1 MAATAPPTF
10 HLPTALRGT
19 YREMGLMAL
28 LTTILGIG
36 GLLAH
41 HYSGLPALYTWAR
54 PLEILVNVVGRPFF
68 PLAIAIAWLL
78 GAAAGG
84 QLSSQ
89 TDLRAWLKRPRPAI
103 RAGLMKACAGALA
116 LVALDA
122 WLWQRGAMDRLLI
135 AAIGAFFGAHIRSP
149 RQVARVAVELAF
161 VAGAFCFIS
170 YGFTVYKA
178 LLFRVVEPNDAT
190 LVAFESMFT
199 GGTPPHQL
207 ITRWAAQY
215 PGLIILGDNVYY
227 LLFDHMFVVSAF
239 LTGLGRR
246 GLRLQYLSA
255 LGLCYLLGG
264 ISYYCFAGLGPVFH
278 DPQTYAFLRK
288 LPLTSNWFHRALAR
302 NTMAARDGSLKLIQ
316 SYEFIACVPS
326 LHIAHELVM
335 LWYARSS
342 RVFFGLSLAFTGLT
356 LLAVVFLGWHYP
368 IDSLAGLALAA
379 VAVATAWWQRERLL
393 PRRLAE
399 FLNDAETWPDV
410 GERPDPATEA

>member
-1 MAATAPPTF
+1 MAATAQPAF
-10 HLPTALRGT
+10 HVPTALRGA
-19 YREMGLMAL
+19 YRELGLMAL
-28 LTTILGIG
+28 LTTILGAG

-84 QLSSQ
+84 QLPQQS
-89 TDLRAWLKRPRPAI
+89 DLRAWLKQPQPAI
-103 RAGLMKACAGALA
+103 RTGLLKACAGAFV

-122 WLWQRGAMDRLLI
+122 WLWERGAVDRLLI
-135 AAIGAFFGAHIRSP
+135 AAIGAFLGAHIGSP
-149 RQVARVAVELAF
+149 RQVARVFVELAF

-178 LLFRVVEPNDAT
+178 LLFRVVEPNDQA
-190 LVAFESMFT
+190 LVAFESLFT

-207 ITRWAAQY
+207 ITRWAAQH
-215 PGLIILGDNVYY
+215 PWLIILGDNIYY

-264 ISYYCFAGLGPVFH
+264 VSYYCFAGLGPVFS

-288 LPLTSNWFHRALAR
+288 LPLTSNWFHNVLAR
-302 NTMAARDGSLKLIQ
+302 NTMAARDGSLKVIQ

-342 RVFFGLSLAFTGLT
+342 RVFFGLSLLFTGIT

-368 IDSLAGLALAA
+368 VDSLAGLALAA
-379 VAVATAWWQRERLL
+379 LAVTLAWWQRDRLL
-393 PRRLAE
+393 PRWLEQFLSEAE
-399 FLNDAETWPDV
+399 ADA
-410 GERPDPATEA
+410 ATDG